1 MDRCRVNTMANRTCM
16 RHASKFGLL
25 HAMLALVLF
34 DFMTPQ
40 GITTAFAEASE
51 PIRSSSGAAEVM
63 RTVLNWLE
71 CEECI
76 DGELKAVIRLHN
88 IAVPPLSIAL
98 REGPSQSSLEIY
110 RRELMVSYTR
120 MAGYHSSKTERL
132 LNFPDSNNPSRLAMT
147 RDEYIAHHL
156 GNYVRLYQIRALTA
170 LSMIEGTTAT
180 TALEGALQ
188 SPLLREIKMRVRDA
202 LAHRESENT
211 RIQ

>member
-34 DFMTPQ
+34 DFMTAQ
-40 GITTAFAEASE
+40 GITTAFAVASE
-51 PIRSSSGAAEVM
+51 PIQSSSDAAEVM

-88 IAVPPLSIAL
+88 IAVPPLSVAL

-120 MAGYHSSKTERL
+120 LANYHGSITNRQL
-132 LNFPDSNNPSRLAMT
+132 VMT

-170 LSMIEGTTAT
+170 LSMIGGTTAT

-188 SPLLREIKMRVRDA
+188 SPLPREIKMRVRDA